1 MASIQVVGMFDNPAS
16 LQRARSA
23 LVDAGLA
30 TDDDI
35 RVEPEVTSEQLDS
48 HASLSDIWRRLK
60 KLLKG
65 ESDEQIGIYAE
76 GVRRGSLLLVVTVDE
91 KDAENVKQIMR
102 ENGAV
107 ELRRRVRRWLGE
119 GWKGIDPAALGYVIE
134 EEITDER
141 KCIDADSETAG
152 EEHNNQP
159 RNIQL
164 FDESTGQP
172 IGRISEAEL
181 AVLQDALEEEGPDDN
196 DYWINPDEIE
206 ELSCRPGATPHLI
219 RLLRAAVSDKPDGID
234 IAFERD
240 GQGRQAFSAS
250 GRTRGKGG
258 S

>member
-1 MASIQVVGMFDNPAS
+1 MAFIQVVGMFDNPAS

-23 LVDAGLA
+23 VVGAGLA
-30 TDDDI
+30 TDADI
-35 RVEPEVTSEQLDS
+35 RVEPEVTSEQPHS
-48 HASLSDIWRRLK
+48 PASLSDIWRRLK
-60 KLLKG
+60 KLVKG

-91 KDAENVKQIMR
+91 KNAENVKQIMR

-107 ELRRRVRRWLGE
+107 ELRRRVRRWLAE
-119 GWKGIDPAALGYVIE
+119 GWTGFDPAGLGFIE

-141 KCIDADSETAG
+141 KCIDAESEAAG

-164 FDESTGQP
+164 FDEGTGQA
-172 IGRISEAEL
+172 IGRISEDEL
-181 AVLQDALEEEGPDDN
+181 KVLQDALEEEAPDDN
-196 DYWINPDEIE
+196 DYWINPDVIE

-240 GQGRQAFSAS
+240 GQGRQAFSALRQT
-250 GRTRGKGG
+250 GGKGN